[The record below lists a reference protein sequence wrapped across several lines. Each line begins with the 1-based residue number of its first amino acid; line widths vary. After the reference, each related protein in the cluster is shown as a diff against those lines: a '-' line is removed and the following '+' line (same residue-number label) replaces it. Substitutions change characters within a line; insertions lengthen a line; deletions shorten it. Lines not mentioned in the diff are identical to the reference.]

1 MTLHLEIANDLS
13 VADTGAGGLAA
24 AGGQS
29 SAINFDIYSYH
40 DILYYFNSD
49 GTITFS
55 D

>member
-1 MTLHLEIANDLS
+1 MQLHLEIDNPLSIADGANLALS
-13 VADTGAGGLAA
+13 A
-24 AGGQS
+24 GQS

-40 DILYYFNSD
+40 DILYYINSD